1 MAAVLVVEDN
11 PANQRLMDLLLKSMG
26 HSACLAS
33 SGEEGLEKLME
44 SRYDIVLLDMQ
55 LPGMDGF
62 EMGRRVRDAY
72 GPSIRILAV
81 TALAMKGDR
90 ERVLAN
96 GCDDYLEKP
105 VSVVE
110 LRKKIQKLLEA

>member
-1 MAAVLVVEDN
+1 MAAALVVEDN
-11 PANQRLMDLLLKSMG
+11 QANQRLMKMLLTSMG
-26 HSACLAS
+26 HSVCLAS
-33 SGEEGLEKLME
+33 SGEEGLEKLRE

-62 EMGRRVRDAY
+62 EMGRRARETH
-72 GPSIRILAV
+72 GSSIKILAV

-90 ERVLAN
+90 ERVMAV

-105 VSVVE
+105 VSVAE
-110 LRKKIQKLLEA
+110 LRTKIEKLLEA